1 MSANL
6 KNLLL
11 SAALFFSVIGAKA
24 QVVMNIDATSRG
36 PLTSPYQYGLFFEE
50 INHAGD
56 GGLYAELVQ
65 NRSFDEGLQGWVS
78 MGGVD
83 MSLTDKQLLN
93 EAQKQALKVTVSKK
107 SKLTEKGIRNE
118 GFWGMGIVADSTYTF
133 SMWVKGDNVFS
144 NQIIARLVAKDG
156 TTSLGETML
165 TGNIVPGQWNKL
177 TATIKA
183 TTTDPKGQLA
193 LLFKKSGT
201 IYVDMVSLFPYTWR
215 NRPNGLRPDL
225 AQRLYDTHPT
235 FLRFPGGCYVE
246 GEGTYDNAFQWKK
259 TIGPVE
265 QRPGHL
271 NRNWRYYST
280 DGLGYDEYLQLC
292 EDLGAAPL
300 FVVNVGLGHGY
311 TFTLDETKALV
322 QDALDAIEYANGDAT
337 TTWGARRIANG
348 HPEPYHLKFVEIGNE
363 NYQSGRGQQSE
374 QYAERYNMFYTAIK
388 EKYPDIITIGNVES
402 WGTDNPSW
410 RNYYPVELVD
420 EHYYRSFSWMR
431 DNYRKYDN
439 YSRDVLVYNGEY
451 AANQRGTFGRY
462 GTISSALGEA
472 IYMLGMERNSDVCRM
487 ASFAPIFMHESDP
500 RWDYD
505 MIHFN
510 AASHFVTPSYYV
522 QQMMASNVGHQNLKW
537 TETGNMRTL
546 SKNHQVALAT
556 WNTKASFD
564 DVSVTAYT
572 GSNTEKAVSDDFAA
586 ADNWKAQNGKWKIDG
601 AAYKQTGDGELSMTV
616 CNKSF
621 TADKYIYNVRAKK
634 DDGAEGFLVVF
645 DYQDAQNYTWWNI
658 GGWNNTQHAVE
669 MCQGGA
675 KTTVV
680 TASGKIE
687 PNRWYDLRVEVGTD
701 SVRCFIDNNLVH
713 AFPQKQQQK
722 LYQCVQLD
730 EQERTMILKVVNPD
744 DEAQPLTINLK
755 NMRLTGQGTVQRL
768 AAVNGNEENTMSNPE
783 RVSPTPLT
791 NLDITPGN
799 TATLQVPPYSLCVYR
814 LPVGD
819 VAAEVVEKPV
829 EYPAY
834 KAEDEGKCA
843 YLFSHMNRH
852 GEFTSYAL
860 SKDGKVWD
868 DIMNGAEVMD
878 TKRLSVTGGMRDSYV
893 CRMENGQFMMVAT
906 DMTSRLGWTSNHIM
920 NLLISP
926 DLVHWTKNVNI
937 DLESKANLKALGG
950 ITAEQMTAAWAPQV
964 IYDRQTGKYVLYYS
978 VGFPDRHRIYYQLI
992 DEQLNILTPP
1002 RVYFDPGYDI
1012 IDADIVWNEP
1022 DQQYVMVY
1030 KCEKTRGFDRATAT
1044 QLVPSPKAKGT
1055 TVWTV
1060 TQGWHV
1066 GDNGNQNIEAITM
1079 WRPIGSDKWKLSYQN
1094 YGTDYGYKTRDMDIH
1109 CLEVGTPAYMTGK
1122 VAAQHGSILK
1132 LTQQEYDFLCLWG
1145 ETNDLLSEVRQLHK
1159 ETGKQVYADIIAKT
1173 EKLLST
1179 IGVSNREYEEMIQQ
1193 LKKIKGS

>member
-1 MSANL
+1 MGANL

-11 SAALFFSVIGAKA
+11 NASLLFFLTNATA
-24 QVVMNIDATSRG
+24 QVAMNIDATSRG

-56 GGLYAELVQ
+56 GGLYAELVK
-65 NRSFDEGLQGWVS
+65 NRSFDEGLQGWIS

-93 EAQKQALKVTVSKK
+93 DAQSAALKVTVAKSSKAPQ
-107 SKLTEKGIRNE
+107 KGIRNE
-118 GFWGMGIVADSTYTF
+118 GYWGMGIVADSTYHL
-133 SMWVKGDNVFS
+133 SLWVKGDKVFS
-144 NQIIARLVAKDG
+144 NQITARLVGSDG
-156 TTSLGETML
+156 TTSIGETTL
-165 TGNIVPGQWNKL
+165 TGTVNPDKWTKV
-177 TATIKA
+177 TAAIRA
-183 TTTDPKGQLA
+183 TATDPKGQLA
-193 LLFKKSGT
+193 LLFNKSGV
-201 IYVDMVSLFPYTWR
+201 IYVDNVSLFPYTWR
-215 NRPNGLRPDL
+215 NRPNGMRPDL
-225 AQRLYDTHPT
+225 AQRLYETHPT

-246 GEGTYDNAFQWKK
+246 GEDTYDNAFQWKK

-265 QRPGHL
+265 TRPGHL

-311 TFTLDETKALV
+311 TFSLDETKALV

-348 HPEPYHLKFVEIGNE
+348 HPEPYHLKFIEIGNE

-451 AANQRGTFGRY
+451 AANQQGTFGRY

-487 ASFAPIFMHESDP
+487 ASFAPIFMHENDP
-500 RWDYD
+500 RWNYD
-505 MIHFN
+505 MIHYN

-522 QQMMASNVGHQNLKW
+522 QQLMAANVGHQNLKW
-537 TETGNMRTL
+537 TETGNVRTS
-546 SKNHQVALAT
+546 SKTHQVGLAT
-556 WNTKASFD
+556 WNTQASFD
-564 DVSVTAYT
+564 DVSVKT
-572 GSNTEKAVSDDFAA
+572 A
-586 ADNWKAQNGKWKIDG
+586 ADMPVDEHFTEAGKWKAQKGTWNIENTC
-601 AAYKQTGDGELSMTV
+601 YRQTGSDEPAMTV
-616 CNKSF
+616 CDQQF
-621 TADKYIYNVRAKK
+621 TADTYIYNVRAKK
-634 DDGAEGFLVVF
+634 DGGGEGFLIVY
-645 DYQDAQNYTWWNI
+645 DYQDPQNYAWWNI

-669 MCQGGA
+669 VCQGGA
-675 KTTVV
+675 KTTMV
-680 TASGKIE
+680 TTSGNIE

-701 SVRCFIDNNLVH
+701 SVKCFIDNVLVH
-713 AFPQKQQQK
+713 AFPQKQQQR
-722 LYQCVQLD
+722 LYQSVQLD
-730 EQERTMILKVVNPD
+730 KNEQTMILKVANPD
-744 DEAQPLTINLK
+744 DEEQSLTLNLK
-755 NMRLTGQGTVQRL
+755 NMSFAGTGTVQRL
-768 AAVNGNEENTMSNPE
+768 AADKSNDENTMSNPE
-783 RVSPTPLT
+783 HVSPTPVE
-791 NLDITPGN
+791 NLNIASGQN
-799 TATLQVPPYSLCVYR
+799 TTLQIPPYSLSVYR
-814 LPVGD
+814 LSVGN

-834 KAEDEGKCA
+834 KAEDEGKTA

-860 SKDGKVWD
+860 STDGKVWN
-868 DIMNGAEVMD
+868 DIMGGAEVMD
-878 TKRLSVTGGMRDSYV
+878 TKKLSVTGGMRDSYV
-893 CRMENGQFMMVAT
+893 CRLENGQFMMVAT

-920 NLLISP
+920 NLMISP

-937 DLESKANLKALGG
+937 DLETKANLKALGG
-950 ITAEQMTAAWAPQV
+950 INAEQMTAAWAPQV
-964 IYDRQTGKYVLYYS
+964 IYDKQTGNYVLYYS

-992 DEQLNILTPP
+992 DDQLNILTPP

-1022 DQQYVMVY
+1022 DRQYVMVY
-1030 KCEKTRGFDRATAT
+1030 KCERTRGFDRATAK

-1060 TQGWHV
+1060 TNGWHV

-1109 CLEVGTPAYMTGK
+1109 CLEVGTPAYLTGN

-1132 LTQQEYDFLCLWG
+1132 LTQQEYDFLKLWG
-1145 ETNDLLSEVRQLHK
+1145 ETNELLSEVRSQYRQ
-1159 ETGKQVYADIIAKT
+1159 TSDQNYADMISKT
-1173 EKLLST
+1173 EKLLGT
-1179 IGVSNREYEEMIQQ
+1179 IGAMNEEYEQIVQQ
-1193 LKKIKGS
+1193 LKNICQKQ